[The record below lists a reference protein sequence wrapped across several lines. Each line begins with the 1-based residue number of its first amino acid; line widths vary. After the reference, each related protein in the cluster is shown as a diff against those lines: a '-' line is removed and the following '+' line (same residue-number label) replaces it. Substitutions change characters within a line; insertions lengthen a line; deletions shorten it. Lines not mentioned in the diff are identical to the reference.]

1 MPSAP
6 SRLSTPPRTAA
17 FAAIANLAADT
28 LACPIAFISLLE
40 QDRQWFKAE
49 WGLGFSSTPRN
60 AAFCPTL

>member
-6 SRLSTPPRTAA
+6 SRLSTPRTAA
-17 FAAIANLAADT
+17 FDAIASLAADT

-49 WGLGFSSTPRN
+49 CGLGISSTPRN
-60 AAFCPTL
+60 VAFCPTL